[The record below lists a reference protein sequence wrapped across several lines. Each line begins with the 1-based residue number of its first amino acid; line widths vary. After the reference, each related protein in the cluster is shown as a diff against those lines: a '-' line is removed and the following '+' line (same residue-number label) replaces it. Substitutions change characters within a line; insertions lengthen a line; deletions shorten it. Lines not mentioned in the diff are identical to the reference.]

1 MSEPRVYSAAIVII
15 GNEVLSGRVQDANI
29 NWLAKALNELG
40 IRLNEVR
47 VVRDIEEHIVKAVNE
62 LRPDH
67 DYVFTTGGIGP
78 THDDITS
85 ESVARAFGVPLVRHP
100 GAEALLTSR
109 YDPAHLNEARLRM
122 ANTPEGASL
131 IENPI
136 SAAPGFQIGN
146 VFVMAGVPVIMQAM
160 FGGLRHRL
168 IGGAPVL
175 SRVVSCYLGEGAIA
189 RELGATQGRFPDV
202 EIGSYPY
209 YKLGRYGTSLVFRGI
224 EKARID
230 LAADE
235 VIALRRT
242 LGGAALE
249 GEPPG

>member
-1 MSEPRVYSAAIVII
+1 MTESRIYTAAIVII

-29 NWLAKALNELG
+29 NWLAKGLNELG

-47 VVRDIEEHIVKAVNE
+47 VVRDIEDHIVKAVNE
-62 LRPDH
+62 LRPAH

-85 ESVARAFGVPLVRHP
+85 ESVAKAFGVPLVRHP
-100 GAEALLTSR
+100 GAEALLHSR

-122 ANTPEGASL
+122 ANTPEGATL

-146 VFVMAGVPVIMQAM
+146 VFVMAGVPLIMQAM

-175 SRVVSCYLGEGAIA
+175 SRVISCYLGEGAVA
-189 RELGATQGRFPDV
+189 KGLSATQDRFPDV

-209 YKLGRYGTSLVFRGI
+209 YKLGRYGTSLVFRST

-230 LAADE
+230 LATEEIIALIRSLDGE
-235 VIALRRT
+235 VI
-242 LGGAALE
+242 E